1 MAREMGSIELHKR
14 DQVQA
19 AQSLEGTEIGARFA
33 KSQFSTAGHEVTIAN
48 ATSIMD
54 TCSLP
59 TFSPQTAQFQYG
71 STEICAK
78 LHAKSEVDPEN
89 PCWDN
94 ASRCWRGAFFQRG
107 LVIKRIDTE
116 ESYASLGMVGS
127 LLVAAWKGSKVH

>member
-1 MAREMGSIELHKR
+1 MAREMGSIKLHKR
-14 DQVQA
+14 DQVRA

-54 TCSLP
+54 TCSWP

-78 LHAKSEVDPEN
+78 LHAKSEADPDN

-94 ASRCWRGAFFQRG
+94 ASRCWRGAVFQRG
-107 LVIKRIDTE
+107 VVINQIDTGE
-116 ESYASLGMVGS
+116 FYVSLGMVGS
-127 LLVAAWKGSKVH
+127 LLVAAWRASQV